1 MAHHARWT
9 MSQVTELFNKPFLEL
24 MFEAQQVHRQ
34 HFDPRHVQVSTLL
47 SIKTGA
53 CPEDCKYCP
62 QSARYKTGLESER
75 LMEVEQVLDS
85 ARKAKNAG
93 STRFCM
99 GAAWKNP
106 HDRDMPYLE
115 QMVKGVK
122 AMGLEACMTLGTLN
136 EEQAQRL
143 SAAGL
148 DYYNHNLDTS
158 PEFYGNI
165 ITTRTYQERLDT
177 LKEELHYLETTR
189 EKEVAELIKE
199 ARSFGDLSE
208 NSEYDE
214 AKTEQGKL
222 YSRIAEITD
231 LIENAEVVEKVEVAA
246 DVVTIG
252 SHVRVLDVDEDAEE
266 EYTIVGSQEANPME
280 GCISDDSPFGFALKG
295 HKVGETVTV
304 TAPVGE
310 LQFKI
315 IAVENED

>member
-1 MAHHARWT
+1 MA
-9 MSQVTELFNKPFLEL
+9 TEML
-24 MFEAQQVHRQ
+24 MTQEGYEA
-34 HFDPRHVQVSTLL
+34 L
-47 SIKTGA
+47 KK
-53 CPEDCKYCP
+53 E
-62 QSARYKTGLESER
+62 
-75 LMEVEQVLDS
+75 
-85 ARKAKNAG
+85 
-93 STRFCM
+93 
-99 GAAWKNP
+99 
-106 HDRDMPYLE
+106 
-115 QMVKGVK
+115 
-122 AMGLEACMTLGTLN
+122 LN
-136 EEQAQRL
+136 EL
-143 SAAGL
+143 KSV
-148 DYYNHNLDTS
+148 
-158 PEFYGNI
+158 
-165 ITTRTYQERLDT
+165 TRGEIS
-177 LKEELHYLETTR
+177 
-189 EKEVAELIKE
+189 EKIRVA
-199 ARSFGDLSE
+199 RGFGDLSE

>member
-1 MAHHARWT
+1 MAID
-9 MSQVTELFNKPFLEL
+9 S
-24 MFEAQQVHRQ
+24 
-34 HFDPRHVQVSTLL
+34 
-47 SIKTGA
+47 
-53 CPEDCKYCP
+53 
-62 QSARYKTGLESER
+62 RYKMS
-75 LMEVEQVLDS
+75 
-85 ARKAKNAG
+85 
-93 STRFCM
+93 
-99 GAAWKNP
+99 
-106 HDRDMPYLE
+106 
-115 QMVKGVK
+115 
-122 AMGLEACMTLGTLN
+122 
-136 EEQAQRL
+136 
-143 SAAGL
+143 
-148 DYYNHNLDTS
+148 
-158 PEFYGNI
+158 
-165 ITTRTYQERLDT
+165 QERLDT

-231 LIENAEVVEKVEVAA
+231 LIENAEVVEK
-246 DVVTIG
+246 VVTIG